1 MKTWL
6 ITGASRGFG
15 CRIAR
20 LALAR
25 GDNVVATARQA
36 AKVTQALGDQARLLA
51 LALDVTDEDQA
62 REAAARAVDR
72 FGRIDML
79 VVEAGFG
86 LVGVTHA
93 VLPYMRTQQSGRVLS
108 ISSVDS
114 LRMMPLGIHFSV
126 IGPGH
131 FRTEFLD
138 ARSLPVGPDESVDPE
153 ALAKSLV
160 AFADATHPTDSLPP
174 RSSTSSASWAP
185 HAVDAEIS
193 RPWHGLNVRVAARAA
208 VGLQP

>member
-15 CRIAR
+15 CQIAR

-93 VLPYMRTQQSGRVLS
+93 VLPYLRTQQSGRVLS

-114 LRMMPLGIHFSV
+114 RRMMPLAIHFSV
-126 IGPGH
+126 IEPGH
-131 FRTEFLD
+131 FRTGFLD
-138 ARSLPVGPDESVDPE
+138 ARSLSVGPDESADPE

-160 AFADATHPTDSLPP
+160 AFADATQTDPLPP
-174 RSSTSSASWAP
+174 RSPTFVASEAP
-185 HAVDAEIS
+185 HAADAEIS
-193 RPWHGLNVRVAARAA
+193 APWRGLNVRAAARAA